1 MPAGGEPGEA
11 EAELEKRCQQLV
23 EGLRSHLQNKEFR
36 KATETLN
43 ALWSAG
49 NQYIDVRAPWSLFKQ
64 DKDQAAV
71 VIRTC
76 INLIRLYA
84 VASAPFIPTTAEQ
97 LFEALQLTEEERN
110 STMSAATDL
119 AILQAGRAF
128 EVPPVLFQ
136 KIDDDRVAELKAQYG
151 GD

>member
-1 MPAGGEPGEA
+1 M
-11 EAELEKRCQQLV
+11 V
-23 EGLRSHLQNKEFR
+23 DGLRSHLKHMEFR

-49 NQYIDVRAPWSLFKQ
+49 NQYIDVRAPWTLFKQ
-64 DKDQAAV
+64 DKDEAAV

-84 VASAPFIPTTAEQ
+84 IASTPFIPTTTQQ
-97 LFEALQLTEEERN
+97 LFDALQLTEAERN
-110 STMSAATDL
+110 STMGAATDL
-119 AILQAGRAF
+119 TILKAGRPF

-136 KIDDDRVAELKAQYG
+136 KIDDDKVSELKAQYG